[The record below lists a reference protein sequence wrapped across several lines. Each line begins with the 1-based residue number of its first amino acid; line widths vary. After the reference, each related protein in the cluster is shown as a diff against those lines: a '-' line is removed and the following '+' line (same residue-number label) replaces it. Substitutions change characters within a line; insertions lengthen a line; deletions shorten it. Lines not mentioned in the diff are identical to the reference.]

1 MLKELGKYK
10 VIFRSLLKNS
20 DTVCKLILGENYEDG
35 GYDLDTELEKY
46 LIPHLYIPDT
56 IKETQ
61 SYVLFDSGM
70 YKGGS
75 SIKTIRLTVQ
85 AFCHKKIIEYPQI
98 PKGYYGYRYDVLAQC
113 VEELLFEDKDNGR
126 KFGIGIPELVS
137 VSAFLTN
144 DYVGHVLTFD
154 IKAFR

>member
-10 VIFRSLLKNS
+10 LIFLSLLKNS
-20 DTVCKLILGENYEDG
+20 DTICKLVLGEDYEDG
-35 GYDLDTELEKY
+35 DYDLDKELEKY
-46 LIPHLYIPDT
+46 LIPHLFVPDT

-61 SYVLFDSGM
+61 SYALFDVGM
-70 YKGGS
+70 YRGGS
-75 SIKTIRLTVQ
+75 SIKTMRLIVQ
-85 AFCHKKIIEYPQI
+85 TFCHKKIISYPEK

-113 VEELLFEDKDNGR
+113 VEELLYEDKDNGR

-137 VSAFLTN
+137 VNGFLIN

>member
-10 VIFRSLLKNS
+10 LTFLSLLKNS
-20 DTVCKLILGENYEDG
+20 DTICKLILGQDYEDAD
-35 GYDLDTELEKY
+35 YDLDTELEKY
-46 LIPHLYIPDT
+46 LIPHLYVPET

-61 SYVLFDSGM
+61 SYVLFDVGM
-70 YKGGS
+70 YRGGS
-75 SIKTIRLTVQ
+75 TIKTMRLTVQ
-85 AFCHKKIIEYPQI
+85 AFCHKMIIPYKEK

-113 VEELLFEDKDNGR
+113 IEELLFNNDNGR

-137 VSAFLTN
+137 VNSFLLN

-154 IKAFR
+154 IKEFR